1 MERRFEADT
10 VIVAAGMRPRAVS
23 ALRSLAP
30 DTSVIGDCYVVKN
43 IREAVFRGYHAAMDL

>member
-30 DTSVIGDCYVVKN
+30 DTHMVGDCRAVKN
-43 IREAVFRGYHAAMDL
+43 IREAVFGGYHAAMDI